1 MLTAGVV
8 KTAIVAFLNSSN
20 SSTQESKDAAI
31 ENFAQELENII
42 YNAIKNAQLTIPP
55 GLVAVSGSPTTQT
68 NAAPI
73 VVQNGLS

>member
-8 KTAIVAFLNSSN
+8 KTAIVAFLNNSN
-20 SSTQESKDAAI
+20 SSTQENKDAAI

-55 GLVAVSGSPTTQT
+55 G
-68 NAAPI
+68 
-73 VVQNGLS
+73 

>member
-55 GLVAVSGSPTTQT
+55 GLVVVSGSPTTQT